1 MIIFHDN
8 QRQTSFFNI
17 LAFIVLSNVNID
29 WDSLVSLF
37 RRRLRSRQRTETS
50 QVVNAVI
57 VWRQQRLVLAKKKI
71 ELQEFHKHQVLK
83 KPV

>member
-29 WDSLVSLF
+29 LDSMVSLF
-37 RRRLRSRQRTETS
+37 RRRLQSRQRTETS
-50 QVVNAVI
+50 EVVNTVI
-57 VWRQQRLVLAKKKI
+57 VWRQQRLVLAKKNRAAR
-71 ELQEFHKHQVLK
+71 V
-83 KPV
+83 P